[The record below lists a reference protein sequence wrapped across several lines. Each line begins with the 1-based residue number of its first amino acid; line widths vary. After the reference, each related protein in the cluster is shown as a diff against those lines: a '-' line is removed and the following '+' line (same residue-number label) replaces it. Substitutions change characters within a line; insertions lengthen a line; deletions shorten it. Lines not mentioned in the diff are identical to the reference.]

1 MKYFFQENRYDCGA
15 ACVATILSYF
25 DMKEEL
31 STITQECRT
40 STKGT
45 TLYDM
50 KQVLS
55 QHGVKF
61 EGCECS
67 KNEFNNLKPPLIA
80 QIISFEN
87 ANHFVILKSITRDRI
102 EIFCPV
108 EGFRVLNKHDF
119 LEEWTGKILMSP
131 LNRID

>member
-61 EGCECS
+61 EGYECS
-67 KNEFNNLKPPLIA
+67 KNDFNNLKPPLIA
-80 QIISFEN
+80 KIISFEN

>member
-1 MKYFFQENRYDCGA
+1 LPKNAEQA
-15 ACVATILSYF
+15 
-25 DMKEEL
+25 
-31 STITQECRT
+31 
-40 STKGT
+40 TKGT

-61 EGCECS
+61 EGYECS
-67 KNEFNNLKPPLIA
+67 KNDFNNLKPPLIA

>member
-25 DMKEEL
+25 DMKEQL
-31 STITQECRT
+31 STITKECRT

-61 EGCECS
+61 EGYECS
-67 KNEFNNLKPPLIA
+67 KNDFNNLKPPLIA
-80 QIISFEN
+80 QIVSFEN
-87 ANHFVILKSITRDRI
+87 ANHFVILNSITKDRV
-102 EIFCPV
+102 EIFGSVAKFENQTRP
-108 EGFRVLNKHDF
+108 F
-119 LEEWTGKILMSP
+119 
-131 LNRID
+131 